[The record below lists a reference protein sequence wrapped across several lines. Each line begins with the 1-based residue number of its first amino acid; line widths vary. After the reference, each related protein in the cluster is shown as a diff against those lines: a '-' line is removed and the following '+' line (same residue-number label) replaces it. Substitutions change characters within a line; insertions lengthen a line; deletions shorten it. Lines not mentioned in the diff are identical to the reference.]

1 MLYQSAS
8 HQAEKEENCPFYMF
22 AWAETNI
29 ILAFDSSM
37 HFASNLNW
45 SFVSM
50 MMEFDIN
57 EIASEFMEN

>member
-1 MLYQSAS
+1 
-8 HQAEKEENCPFYMF
+8 MF